1 MDASQRSRTAD
12 AQRGEGDL
20 GAWDERILALVP
32 SGIDVTLIEENL
44 KLTPTERLEKLSA
57 FIEFIEGARSR

>member
-1 MDASQRSRTAD
+1 VDASQKAPTAPAQD
-12 AQRGEGDL
+12 ADRDA
-20 GAWDERILALVP
+20 GAWDERILACMP

-44 KLTPTERLEKLSA
+44 KLTPTERLEKLCA